1 MQEWVHLDFLVSASS
16 AGSET
21 FSKRNVLILF
31 LLLQLDTKYH
41 LQIPCDFASTWT
53 RHHLLTFY
61 IPPKISL
68 LFVKKKK
75 RHWEKYLLIVQC
87 LLEFHWFLKISH
99 SPRLMDSNR
108 LRLRRRWR
116 WAGRTCVLPPT
127 TQRQQWSLILFYSRE
142 TADVCRDKKVKAR
155 KKKAALLDGGHGE
168 VKDDY
173 ILLGLPTV
181 IASHFSCTQRQG
193 REWLRTP
200 ITLMTARPA
209 MRSS

>member
-1 MQEWVHLDFLVSASS
+1 MYLFFSFFCSRTPSITCRFHGILRAHERVTISS
-16 AGSET
+16 
-21 FSKRNVLILF
+21 
-31 LLLQLDTKYH
+31 
-41 LQIPCDFASTWT
+41 P
-53 RHHLLTFY
+53 FY
-61 IPPKISL
+61 MPPIMIL

-75 RHWEKYLLIVQC
+75 KALREIFINCSVSARVPLV
-87 LLEFHWFLKISH
+87 FFKISH
-99 SPRLMDSNR
+99 STRLMDSNR
-108 LRLRRRWR
+108 LRLRKRWR

-127 TQRQQWSLILFYSRE
+127 TQRQQWSFILFYSRE

-181 IASHFSCTQRQG
+181 IASHFSCAQRQG